1 MTSFCRF
8 GASSQVRRGLT
19 TTLLPLEPLLV
30 AAGTSDERLVAR
42 RFGMLKHAAC
52 ADGADSEGRL
62 WSIFIRS
69 MCSMPV
75 GVRSPMIDG
84 ACMWCCGCRCVAGV
98 VFCLLPPS
106 EETSTKG
113 VADVVSG
120 HGRAPVARLRV
131 GPRFLRSASRL
142 VSRYANVTRA
152 YTQRSFRTRAPRSA
166 HKMLHTVGCTVRREV
181 TGLVPCVD
189 RNDRLERR
197 RTSAR

>member
-1 MTSFCRF
+1 MGVTVAEVREADLA
-8 GASSQVRRGLT
+8 GAQVEVTAVVARA
-19 TTLLPLEPLLV
+19 V
-30 AAGTSDERLVAR
+30 AAKE
-42 RFGMLKHAAC
+42 
-52 ADGADSEGRL
+52 EGL
-62 WSIFIRS
+62 GFQ
-69 MCSMPV
+69 
-75 GVRSPMIDG
+75 
-84 ACMWCCGCRCVAGV
+84 
-98 VFCLLPPS
+98 
-106 EETSTKG
+106 ETSTKG

-166 HKMLHTVGCTVRREV
+166 YKMLHTVGCTVRREV